1 MRMPRQIAGVAIDV
15 EFTIE
20 RDADLL
26 PANQ

>member
-1 MRMPRQIAGVAIDV
+1 MPRQIAGVAIDV

-20 RDADLL
+20 RGADLL